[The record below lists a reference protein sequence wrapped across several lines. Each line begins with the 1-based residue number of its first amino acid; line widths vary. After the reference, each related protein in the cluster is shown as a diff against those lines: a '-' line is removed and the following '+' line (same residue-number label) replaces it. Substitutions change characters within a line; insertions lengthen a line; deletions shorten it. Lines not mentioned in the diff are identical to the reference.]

1 MVVPN
6 IKQLRES
13 RGMTQEQLGLLIGMG
28 KSQISR
34 MEHGT
39 LGSIETYS
47 RVLQAL
53 GYRPEV
59 RYVDERP
66 GNNLN
71 RDSVLSLLKVYYLYN
86 NSVLGI
92 EKMGLFGSFARDE
105 ANEESDIDILISLHK
120 PSLLKYSSIS
130 RQLEYIFGR
139 KVDLVSE
146 TAIHTD
152 EFAKQLSKDVIYV
165 SE

>member
-1 MVVPN
+1 MEIPD
-6 IKQLRES
+6 IKQLRKS
-13 RGMTQEQLGLLIGMG
+13 RGMTQEQLGLLIGMD

-47 RVLQAL
+47 RVLRAL

-59 RYVDERP
+59 VYVDERP
-66 GNNLN
+66 GNDLN
-71 RDSVLSLLKVYYLYN
+71 REAVLSLLKVYYTYN
-86 NSVLGI
+86 KSVLGI
-92 EKMGLFGSFARDE
+92 EKMGLFGSYARDE
-105 ANEESDIDILISLHK
+105 ANDGSDIDILITLQK

-130 RQLEYIFGR
+130 RQLESIFCR
-139 KVDLVSE
+139 KIDLVSE
-146 TAIHTD
+146 KAIHRD
-152 EFAKQLSKDVIYV
+152 EFAKQLSKDVMYV

>member
-1 MVVPN
+1 
-6 IKQLRES
+6 
-13 RGMTQEQLGLLIGMG
+13 MTQEQLGLLTGMG

-39 LGSIETYS
+39 LGSMETYS

-59 RYVDERP
+59 VYIDERP
-66 GNNLN
+66 GSILDKDN
-71 RDSVLSLLKVYYLYN
+71 VLSLLKVYYIYN
-86 NSVLGI
+86 KKEFGI
-92 EKMGLFGSFARDE
+92 KKIGLFGSYARDE
-105 ANEESDIDILISLHK
+105 ANDGSDIDVLISLQK

-130 RQLEYIFGR
+130 RQLERIFGR

-146 TAIHTD
+146 KAIHTE
-152 EFAKQLSKDVIYV
+152 EFAKQLTKDVIYV